1 MSHTRRLLAI
11 VIFFLVAFSL
21 NACNFPGVRA
31 TENPYPTFAAQTV
44 EARLTLAV
52 QDTPPAPLPQT
63 TDTPSPTD
71 TTEPEPTGTPTN
83 TAIPT
88 QTEVPCD
95 RAAFVTDVTIP
106 DGTVL
111 GKSEN
116 FTKTWRL
123 RNTGS
128 CTWNSSYQLIFDE
141 GDAMG
146 GPASKQ
152 LSSGSVTPGQTV
164 DVSVDLTAPNS
175 EGDYRGDWLIRS
187 DKGIVFGVGSG
198 GDVSF
203 YVEIEVGD
211 PTATPVPVL
220 ITKKVDLQQTYLL
233 DLDTGNVTSTGADIF
248 FRAVSAVEKYFE
260 SRNGAEFK
268 KMSGVP
274 SLSDCQAASM
284 STVQI
289 PLANL
294 SAGDLY
300 CYETN
305 EGNIGR
311 LEIEEITGGTP
322 QFIKID
328 LRTWD
333 T

>member
-1 MSHTRRLLAI
+1 MLITRRLLAI
-11 VIFFLVAFSL
+11 LILLIAFSL
-21 NACNFPGVRA
+21 SACNFPGVRA

-52 QDTPPAPLPQT
+52 QETPPAPLPEI
-63 TDTPSPTD
+63 TDTATP
-71 TTEPEPTGTPTN
+71 TEPAVVEPTNTPTN

-106 DGTVL
+106 DGTLL
-111 GKSEN
+111 GKNEN

-128 CTWNSSYQLIFDE
+128 CSWNSSYQLIFDE

-152 LSSGSVTPGQTV
+152 LTSGSVAPGQTV

-175 EGDYRGDWLIRS
+175 NGDYRGDWLIRS

-198 GDVSF
+198 GDVAF
-203 YVEIEVGD
+203 YLEIKVGD
-211 PTATPVPVL
+211 PTATSVPVL
-220 ITKKVDLQQTYLL
+220 ITKKVDLQQTYFL

-248 FRAVSAVEKYFE
+248 FHAVSAVEKYFE

-274 SLSDCQAASM
+274 SLSDCQAASL

-289 PLANL
+289 PLADL
-294 SAGDLY
+294 SAGDLF

-305 EGNIGR
+305 QGNIGR
-311 LEIEEITGGTP
+311 LEIEEITGGSP
-322 QFIKID
+322 QFLKID